1 MGFKTYSDFW
11 SEDYD
16 KIQDPLDRLD
26 EVINVLKKLCEMS
39 VEDRKEMYEKMKPV
53 LKHNQQ
59 LILDMEELPKL
70 TWQDYNEYLKYEL

>member
-1 MGFKTYSDFW
+1 
-11 SEDYD
+11 
-16 KIQDPLDRLD
+16 
-26 EVINVLKKLCEMS
+26 MS
-39 VEDRKEMYEKMKPV
+39 VEERKEIYEKMKPV